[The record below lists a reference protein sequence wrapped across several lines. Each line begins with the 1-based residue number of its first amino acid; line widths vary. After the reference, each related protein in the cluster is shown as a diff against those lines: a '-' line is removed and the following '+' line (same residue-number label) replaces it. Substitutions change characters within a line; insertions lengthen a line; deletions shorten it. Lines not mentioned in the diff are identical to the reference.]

1 MTSELINNWAG
12 PAVGGLLALV
22 CLLFALRAGKRLR
35 LVENIPTS
43 KTTGVFIGLV
53 EITGTA
59 EAERPLT
66 SHLTGSTC
74 VYYAWTVEE
83 HWSKTV
89 TEHYTDSKG
98 RSQTRTRRESG
109 WTTVASGGDS
119 TPFYLQDDAGVILV
133 RPDGA
138 MIEPQGVMHTTV
150 GREDPLYYGRGPD
163 EAIAHSDHRR
173 QFTEKIIALH
183 APLYIMGQARERED
197 IVAPEIARDPQ
208 AEMFL
213 ISTRSEQQVGSGLRG
228 AFWGLGLLGLIFT
241 ATGFAVRTY
250 MQQRDWSLDIDTW
263 LSAGGTFLGAWLI
276 GSVWM
281 MYNSLVGL
289 RARVRQAWANVDVQL
304 KRRNDLIPRLVEI
317 TRAFR
322 DYEHNLQTELA
333 HLRAQLT
340 ATAPGRPGP
349 DPRACAGQLAVIVER
364 YPELKANEL
373 FLTLQRSL
381 VDTENRISMARGY
394 FNDIATFYNTRLTV
408 IPDRLIAALGAM
420 RPASLM
426 TADDFERK
434 PIRVNLAS

>member
-1 MTSELINNWAG
+1 MINNWAG
-12 PAVGGLLALV
+12 PAAGGLLSLV

-35 LVENIPTS
+35 LIESIPTS

-59 EAERPLT
+59 EAEQPLT
-66 SHLTGSTC
+66 SPLTGCTC
-74 VYYAWTVEE
+74 VYYAWIVEE

-98 RSQTRTRRESG
+98 QRQTRTRHESG

-119 TPFYLQDDAGVILV
+119 TPFYLQDDADVILV

-138 MIEPQGVMHTTV
+138 TIEPQVVMHTTV
-150 GREDPLYYGRGPD
+150 GREHPLYYGKGPD
-163 EAIAHSDHRR
+163 GAIAHSDHRR

-183 APLYIMGQARERED
+183 APLYIMGQARERAD
-197 IVAPEIARDPQ
+197 VVAAEIASDPQ

-213 ISTRSEQQVGSGLRG
+213 ISTRSEQQVGSGLRS
-228 AFWGLGLLGLIFT
+228 AFWGLSLLGLIF
-241 ATGFAVRTY
+241 AAAGFAVRTY
-250 MQQRDWSLDIDTW
+250 MQHRDWRLDSDTW
-263 LSAGGTFLGAWLI
+263 FSAGGAFIGTWLI

-317 TRAFR
+317 TRVFR

-333 HLRAQLT
+333 HLRTQLT
-340 ATAPGRPGP
+340 ATAPGQPGP
-349 DPRACAGQLAVIVER
+349 DPRACSGQLAGIVER
-364 YPELKANEL
+364 CPELRSNAL

-381 VDTENRISMARGY
+381 VDTENRISLARGY
-394 FNDIATFYNTRLTV
+394 FNAIATFYNTRLTV
-408 IPDRLIAALGAM
+408 IPDRFVGALGAM
-420 RPASLM
+420 RPTVLM
-426 TADDFERK
+426 TADDFERT

>member
-1 MTSELINNWAG
+1 VTSELINNWAV
-12 PAVGGLLALV
+12 PAGGGLLGLV
-22 CLLFALRAGKRLR
+22 CLLYALRAGRRLR
-35 LVENIPTS
+35 LVENTPTS

-59 EAERPLT
+59 EAEQPLT
-66 SHLTGSTC
+66 STLTGSTC
-74 VYYAWTVEE
+74 VYYEWTVEE

-150 GREDPLYYGRGPD
+150 GREDPLYYGKGPD
-163 EAIAHSDHRR
+163 GAIAHSDHRR
-173 QFTEKIIALH
+173 RFTEKIIALH

-197 IVAPEIARDPQ
+197 IVAAEIARDPQ

-241 ATGFAVRTY
+241 AAGFAVRTY
-250 MQQRDWSLDIDTW
+250 MQQRDWSLDLDTW
-263 LSAGGTFLGAWLI
+263 LSAGGSFLGAWMI

-322 DYEHNLQTELA
+322 DYEHNLQAELA

-340 ATAPGRPGP
+340 ATAPGQPGP

-373 FLTLQRSL
+373 FLTLQRCL
-381 VDTENRISMARGY
+381 VDTENRISLARGY

-408 IPDRLIAALGAM
+408 IPDRFITALGAM
-420 RPASLM
+420 RPAILM